1 MCKHTTTVQPG
12 SQLFNDLPSVVFF
25 SYMQLIFILKS
36 TEEGRSE
43 EDSIKAI
50 QSLKEERRGRSGVGS

>member
-1 MCKHTTTVQPG
+1 
-12 SQLFNDLPSVVFF
+12 
-25 SYMQLIFILKS
+25 MQLIFILKS

-50 QSLKEERRGRSGVGS
+50 QSLKEERRGRGGWVVSSGGGRKINSS